1 MNNNKLITITDA
13 AYILGYKSYRSVI
26 KLTNEGF
33 LKTYTLPNTRR
44 KRVRLSDVM
53 SLATPE
59 KINQKKSD

>member
-1 MNNNKLITITDA
+1 MNENKLITFTDA

-26 KLTNEGF
+26 NLTNEGF